1 MVWHMANVTA
11 ASLKT
16 PIYMTLQF
24 KNYLIVSY
32 FASLTLHFQV
42 ANTFPCCY
50 LFIWNSS
57 TQYGI
62 KKIL

>member
-1 MVWHMANVTA
+1 MANVTA

-57 TQYGI
+57 TQ
-62 KKIL
+62 